1 MALRHLC
8 LTAGPA
14 DELYTSYKTP
24 NRVLIKHFA
33 SSGSSFINWARASS
47 RRTSWWLP
55 GERQWTGQVYFL
67 KHTTTFPL
75 LFKDKIQNIV
85 MSFAR
90 ICITCTGVGKR
101 IWFPLDTA
109 CRSCVFIDL
118 LHRVEVNCVHTAQ
131 GWQTDLIL
139 PILVGCLQ
147 GKVIKYTPTV
157 RTITFHSL
165 FFFLNIL
172 LISIHFF
179 NFMHICLILVSCTC
193 CIFCSL

>member
-55 GERQWTGQVYFL
+55 GDRERKGQFHLLSHNATV
-67 KHTTTFPL
+67 PL
-75 LFKDKIQNIV
+75 LFQRYNTLISEI
-85 MSFAR
+85 S
-90 ICITCTGVGKR
+90 ITCIGVGER

-109 CRSCVFIDL
+109 CCSCVFIDL

-131 GWQTDLIL
+131 GWQADLIL

-147 GKVIKYTPTV
+147 GKVITNTPPTSVSHMDTAHVIVCACAKRCWHTV
-157 RTITFHSL
+157 DR
-165 FFFLNIL
+165 LNVA
-172 LISIHFF
+172 H
-179 NFMHICLILVSCTC
+179 
-193 CIFCSL
+193 